1 MNTML
6 RSFVPRHLLLLSA
19 FALLAGCGGG
29 GQKYYSLS
37 ADGAA
42 PVGTGGVSV
51 GVGPVTLP
59 GYLDRAELVFQSS
72 TNEYQIPTTAHWTGS
87 LKDNITSVLATD
99 LGERLHSGNVVSFPW
114 DQKAKLHYQVTVDVA
129 QFQAISGQGAV
140 LNVTWRVLDGTGANV
155 ISRHN
160 ASFQERIDGDGYD
173 PVVAAESRLLGK
185 LAAAMAAS
193 LSRR

>member
-1 MNTML
+1 MIYSL
-6 RSFVPRHLLLLSA
+6 VSRSLLLLSTLT
-19 FALLAGCGGG
+19 LLAGCGGA

-42 PVGTGGVSV
+42 PVGTAGLSV

-59 GYLDRAELVFQSS
+59 GYLDRAELVFQ
-72 TNEYQIPTTAHWTGS
+72 NGANQYQIPTTAHWIGS
-87 LKDNITSVLATD
+87 LKDNISRVLATD
-99 LGERLHSGNVVSFPW
+99 LGERLHSGSVVSFPW
-114 DQKAKLHYQVTVDVA
+114 DQKARLRYRVDVDIA

-140 LNVTWRVLDGTGANV
+140 LNVTWRVLDGTGTNV

-185 LAAAMAAS
+185 LADAMAES
-193 LSRR
+193 LSRH